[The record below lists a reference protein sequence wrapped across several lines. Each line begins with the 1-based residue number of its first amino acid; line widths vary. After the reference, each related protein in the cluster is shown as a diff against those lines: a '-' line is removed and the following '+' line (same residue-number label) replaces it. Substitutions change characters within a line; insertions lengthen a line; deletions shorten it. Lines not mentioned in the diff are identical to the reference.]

1 MSKKT
6 KYLLGILAT
15 WVIGG
20 WLYMTLCCCK
30 CKEGSCDCKDC
41 PQHPNKEMTNVSSL
55 ASEGF
60 SISNPDYNY
69 QTSDN
74 FKFLNGGFKSIQP
87 VSDSINLGIDG
98 LKNFLNENKQNLKIT
113 GYALS
118 TEKNTSIYENLGLA
132 RATDLKNYFVSKG
145 ISADRIDTFGEIKEQ
160 LSVNGDTLVG
170 PATFDL
176 FTPVATTTNVKVDY
190 AALREKIN
198 ANPLIMY
205 FKTGETSIN
214 LSEDDRKKVADMLNY
229 LEKVEGSKLSVT
241 GHTDNVGKRDKNIK
255 LGLDRANFATNYL
268 IENAIAKDKIETS
281 SKGPDEPIADNAT
294 VEGKNKNR
302 RTVVSIK

>member
-30 CKEGSCDCKDC
+30 CEEGSCDCENC
-41 PQHPNKEMTNVSSL
+41 AQHPKKEMVENSEISSN
-55 ASEGF
+55 GF
-60 SISNPDYNY
+60 SISNSDYNY

-74 FKFLNGGFKSIQP
+74 FKFLNGGFQSIMP

-98 LKNFLNENKQNLKIT
+98 VKKFLDGNKQNLKIT

-132 RATDLKNYFVSKG
+132 RAADLKNYFVSKG
-145 ISADRIDTFGEIKEQ
+145 ISADRIDTFGEIKDQ
-160 LSVNGDTLVG
+160 LSVNNDTLIG
-170 PATFDL
+170 PANYEF
-176 FTPVATTTNVKVDY
+176 FTPDVSAKETKVDY
-190 AALREKIN
+190 NALREKIN

-205 FKTGETSIN
+205 FKTGEAAIN
-214 LSEDDRKKVADMLNY
+214 LSDDDRKKVADMLNY
-229 LEKVEGSKLSVT
+229 LENVEGSKLSVT
-241 GHTDNVGKRDKNIK
+241 GHTDNVGNEQTNIK
-255 LGLDRANFATNYL
+255 LGLERANFATDYL
-268 IENAIAKDKIETS
+268 IENAVSKAKIETS
-281 SKGPDEPIADNAT
+281 SKGPNEPIADNKT
-294 VEGKNKNR
+294 IEGRNKNR